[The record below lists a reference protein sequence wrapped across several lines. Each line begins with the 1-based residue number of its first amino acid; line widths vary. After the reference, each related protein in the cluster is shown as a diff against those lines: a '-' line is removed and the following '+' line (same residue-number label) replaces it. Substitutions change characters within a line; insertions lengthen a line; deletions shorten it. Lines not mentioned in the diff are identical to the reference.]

1 MRYAVTI
8 QYLGT
13 AYCGWQNQKNGVSVQ
28 SVLEKAF
35 TTLFNK
41 KTAIYGSG
49 RTDAGVHAL
58 GQVAHFDADTPIPA
72 EKISF
77 VVNTLLPDDIK
88 VIKCI
93 EVNKDFHARFS
104 ATQKT
109 YIYRLYISPHI
120 NPLKMQT
127 SQNIPVPLDVEAMRI
142 AGSYIEGEH
151 DFKCF
156 SATGSKVKDTVRI
169 VYKIKIEENGEDISI
184 EVTGNGFLYNM
195 VRIIAGTLVDV
206 GKGKINAEDIPSIIL
221 SGDRKRAGKTLSA
234 NGLCLKE
241 VKYC

>member
-35 TTLFNK
+35 TVLFNK
-41 KTAIYGSG
+41 ETAIYGSG

-58 GQVAHFDADTPIPA
+58 GQVAHFDAETSIPA
-72 EKISF
+72 EKIPF
-77 VVNTLLPDDIK
+77 AVNTLLPDDIR
-88 VIKCI
+88 VVECI
-93 EVNKDFHARFS
+93 EVSKDFHARFS

-120 NPLKMQT
+120 NPLKMQIAEHMT
-127 SQNIPVPLDVEAMRI
+127 VSLDTEAMRK
-142 AGSYIEGEH
+142 ASSYIEGRH

-156 SATGSKVKDTVRI
+156 SATGSKVKDTVRTVFNI
-169 VYKIKIEENGEDISI
+169 QIEENGDDISI
-184 EVTGNGFLYNM
+184 EVTGDGFLYNM

-206 GKGKINAEDIPSIIL
+206 GKGKIIPEDISSIIL